1 MNLIALD
8 FSELFEKA
16 HIYNHF
22 QEHLVRIVAGI
33 QVIELNK
40 KMKKNVRSVRKYRH
54 IKRRR

>member
-22 QEHLVRIVAGI
+22 QEHLIRIVVEI

-40 KMKKNVRSVRKYRH
+40 K
-54 IKRRR
+54 

>member
-22 QEHLVRIVAGI
+22 QEYIVRIVAGI
-33 QVIELNK
+33 QGNELNK
-40 KMKKNVRSVRKYRH
+40 K
-54 IKRRR
+54 